1 MSTASVSW
9 PAVHA
14 DRVGAL
20 GLLGQLLDRISAGQK
35 PKPPEAHAMMRRAQ
49 RQLFSNIESPGR
61 FGATKK
67 PRARHFV
74 V

>member
-9 PAVHA
+9 LSWPTVHD

-35 PKPPEAHAMMRRAQ
+35 PKPPEAPM
-49 RQLFSNIESPGR
+49 P
-61 FGATKK
+61 
-67 PRARHFV
+67 
-74 V
+74 